1 VNDVALATKLEKKHA
16 EKAEI
21 VSKVG
26 ECQERLAQKKVP
38 ISSGS
43 NRGEFG
49 ARLSLLRLTAPP
61 LLPQVEIE
69 RLLEK
74 DRAIMGE
81 FNTAIGDG
89 NKFQELLLK
98 IFKKKV
104 TRQQTRLGHAPNPT
118 RSQPTSPSTGEA
130 AAQGARGR

>member
-1 VNDVALATKLEKKHA
+1 MA
-16 EKAEI
+16 
-21 VSKVG
+21 
-26 ECQERLAQKKVP
+26 P
-38 ISSGS
+38 SS
-43 NRGEFG
+43 
-49 ARLSLLRLTAPP
+49 LPLLTAPP

-104 TRQQTRLGHAPNPT
+104 KRQQTRLGHAPNPT
-118 RSQPTSPSTGEA
+118 PLTAHIPIYR
-130 AAQGARGR
+130 

>member
-1 VNDVALATKLEKKHA
+1 MPGASGA
-16 EKAEI
+16 EEG
-21 VSKVG
+21 S
-26 ECQERLAQKKVP
+26 R
-38 ISSGS
+38 SRGS
-43 NRGEFG
+43 NRGSG
-49 ARLSLLRLTAPP
+49 APLSPAPHRP
-61 LLPQVEIE
+61 ASPPSPQVEIE

-118 RSQPTSPSTGEA
+118 PLTAHIPIYR
-130 AAQGARGR
+130 

>member
-1 VNDVALATKLEKKHA
+1 MAPRSLA
-16 EKAEI
+16 
-21 VSKVG
+21 
-26 ECQERLAQKKVP
+26 
-38 ISSGS
+38 
-43 NRGEFG
+43 
-49 ARLSLLRLTAPP
+49 RLTAPP

-104 TRQQTRLGHAPNPT
+104 KRRETRLGHAPNPT
-118 RSQPTSPSTGEA
+118 LTTHFPIYR
-130 AAQGARGR
+130 

>member
-1 VNDVALATKLEKKHA
+1 MAP
-16 EKAEI
+16 
-21 VSKVG
+21 S
-26 ECQERLAQKKVP
+26 
-38 ISSGS
+38 
-43 NRGEFG
+43 
-49 ARLSLLRLTAPP
+49 SLLRLTAPP

-104 TRQQTRLGHAPNPT
+104 KAPRDAIGSRPNPHT
-118 RSQPTSPSTGEA
+118 LTAHFPLYR
-130 AAQGARGR
+130 

>member
-1 VNDVALATKLEKKHA
+1 M
-16 EKAEI
+16 
-21 VSKVG
+21 
-26 ECQERLAQKKVP
+26 
-38 ISSGS
+38 
-43 NRGEFG
+43 
-49 ARLSLLRLTAPP
+49 RLTAPP

-118 RSQPTSPSTGEA
+118 LTTHIPIHR
-130 AAQGARGR
+130 

>member
-1 VNDVALATKLEKKHA
+1 MAPR
-16 EKAEI
+16 
-21 VSKVG
+21 S
-26 ECQERLAQKKVP
+26 
-38 ISSGS
+38 
-43 NRGEFG
+43 
-49 ARLSLLRLTAPP
+49 LSCASPP
-61 LLPQVEIE
+61 RPSFPQVEIE

-104 TRQQTRLGHAPNPT
+104 KAPRDAIGSRPNPHT
-118 RSQPTSPSTGEA
+118 LTAHFPLYR
-130 AAQGARGR
+130 

>member
-1 VNDVALATKLEKKHA
+1 M
-16 EKAEI
+16 
-21 VSKVG
+21 
-26 ECQERLAQKKVP
+26 
-38 ISSGS
+38 
-43 NRGEFG
+43 
-49 ARLSLLRLTAPP
+49 
-61 LLPQVEIE
+61 EIE

-104 TRQQTRLGHAPNPT
+104 KRQETRLGHAPNPT
-118 RSQPTSPSTGEA
+118 PHNPFPPIDR
-130 AAQGARGR
+130 

>member
-1 VNDVALATKLEKKHA
+1 MAP
-16 EKAEI
+16 
-21 VSKVG
+21 S
-26 ECQERLAQKKVP
+26 
-38 ISSGS
+38 
-43 NRGEFG
+43 
-49 ARLSLLRLTAPP
+49 SLLRLTAPP
-61 LLPQVEIE
+61 LCLQVEIE

-104 TRQQTRLGHAPNPT
+104 ERQQTRWVTPQTPHTLTAHFPIY
-118 RSQPTSPSTGEA
+118 R
-130 AAQGARGR
+130 

>member
-1 VNDVALATKLEKKHA
+1 M
-16 EKAEI
+16 
-21 VSKVG
+21 
-26 ECQERLAQKKVP
+26 
-38 ISSGS
+38 
-43 NRGEFG
+43 
-49 ARLSLLRLTAPP
+49 
-61 LLPQVEIE
+61 EIE

-104 TRQQTRLGHAPNPT
+104 KRHETRLGHAPNPT
-118 RSQPTSPSTGEA
+118 RSQTHSPISPIY
-130 AAQGARGR
+130 R

>member
-1 VNDVALATKLEKKHA
+1 MPGASGA
-16 EKAEI
+16 EEGREI
-21 VSKVG
+21 
-26 ECQERLAQKKVP
+26 ERLEQRREGRPA
-38 ISSGS
+38 
-43 NRGEFG
+43 
-49 ARLSLLRLTAPP
+49 LSCASPP
-61 LLPQVEIE
+61 RPSFPQVEIE

-118 RSQPTSPSTGEA
+118 HPQPTTTHFPID
-130 AAQGARGR
+130 R